1 MVEIGAE
8 AARKK
13 LPELLERAHGG
24 ETSII
29 KKRGVPYAALVP
41 LGQLIDPGMSD
52 GLLSLWVQV
61 KAYGGGMSQ
70 PLSMDTGMSGSDRF
84 FTYPERC
91 PGYDRHGTHYLS
103 T

>member
-1 MVEIGAE
+1 MEIGAE

-41 LGQLIDPGMSD
+41 LDQLIDPGMSD
-52 GLLSLWVQV
+52 GLLSLLGTGRGLW
-61 KAYGGGMSQ
+61 GGDVS
-70 PLSMDTGMSGSDRF
+70 T
-84 FTYPERC
+84 TIH
-91 PGYDRHGTHYLS
+91 GYRDEWE
-103 T
+103 